1 MKEGILFIIERYYA
15 PKNFN
20 LILFKVKKRKKL
32 GNDNFHLFIS
42 APICQN
48 AFPSRLVKNEFRVF
62 SESLGSPP
70 SSTQTL
76 VAIAG
81 L

>member
-1 MKEGILFIIERYYA
+1 MVSKTGHMKTTSKHNKPVSVVSIILADLLY
-15 PKNFN
+15 
-20 LILFKVKKRKKL
+20 
-32 GNDNFHLFIS
+32 IS
-42 APICQN
+42 VPICQN
-48 AFPSRLVKNEFRVF
+48 TFSPLLVKNELRVF
-62 SESLGSPP
+62 SESVGPPP